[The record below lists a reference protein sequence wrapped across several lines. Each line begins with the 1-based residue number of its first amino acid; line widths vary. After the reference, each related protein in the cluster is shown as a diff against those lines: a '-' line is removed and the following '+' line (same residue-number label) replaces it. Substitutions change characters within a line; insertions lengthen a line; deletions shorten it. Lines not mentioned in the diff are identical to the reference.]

1 MRARFHTDNDGEI
14 DRHEWAG
21 ARREAAQEVDKKR
34 SQVAVAPLVDVLG
47 CSRGS
52 RNPFILA
59 ARTEAEMLA
68 RFHWS
73 TVGLSAA
80 AFVVG
85 VTVLVDAVGALNY
98 SLTMCDSSAPT

>member
-1 MRARFHTDNDGEI
+1 MAHCQLGELRTAYFI
-14 DRHEWAG
+14 PSILPDAVRSTPKG
-21 ARREAAQEVDKKR
+21 RREVDKKR
-34 SQVAVAPLVDVLG
+34 SQVAVAPPVDVLG

-85 VTVLVDAVGALNY
+85 VTVLWMLSVR
-98 SLTMCDSSAPT
+98 